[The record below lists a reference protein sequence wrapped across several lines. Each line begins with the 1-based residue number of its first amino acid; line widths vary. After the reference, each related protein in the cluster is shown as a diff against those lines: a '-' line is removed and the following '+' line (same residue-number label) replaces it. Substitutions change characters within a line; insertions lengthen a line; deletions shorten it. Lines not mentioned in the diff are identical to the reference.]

1 MIKNRMRIF
10 GFIAGLLSIGTL
22 FTACEPTEPD
32 GNEGESSKELSE
44 GFYVM
49 TEGLWG
55 QNNSALDFYSIETE
69 QTHFDLFMLENGTG
83 LGETA
88 NDMIEVGNKL
98 FIVVNGSNCIMVAD
112 KKTCKKLAM
121 IPINQGENPQPR
133 CIAYHNGSVF
143 VSCFDGYVY
152 KINASTYQIE
162 KTALTQGRNPEAIA
176 VCNGKLFV
184 ANTGG
189 LDYPNFDN
197 SISVMNPDDLG
208 LICKIEGLLNP
219 GQIAVC
225 GNKIIAQS
233 RGEYDYATYSYKD
246 SEFVRI
252 DATSLQIEQ
261 RANIVANAF
270 TIIGDKVLYIESD
283 SQMNNYYRTVPINNL
298 QASPQT
304 LIESNATNLPTSPY
318 YIGSDSEYI
327 YITDSKDYVSNGECF
342 VFDHNGVLKYRFETS
357 INPKKVIALQ

>member
-1 MIKNRMRIF
+1 MRKKENGIKR
-10 GFIAGLLSIGTL
+10 FIAGCLLLGGL
-22 FTACEPTEPD
+22 FAACEEP
-32 GNEGESSKELSE
+32 GGENNNNGATTDVGE

-49 TEGLWG
+49 TEGLWSE
-55 QNNSALDFYSIETE
+55 NNSALDFYSVEDR
-69 QTHFDLFMLENGTG
+69 QTHLDLFALTNGLG

-88 NDMIEVGNKL
+88 NDMIEVGEKL
-98 FIVVNGSNCIMVAD
+98 FIVVNGSNCVMVAD

-133 CIAYHNGSVF
+133 CIAHHDGSVF

-225 GNKIIAQS
+225 GNKIIVQA

-246 SEFVRI
+246 SELVRI
-252 DATSLQIEQ
+252 DASSHQIEQ

-283 SQMNNYYRTVPINNL
+283 SQMNNFYKSVPVNDFA
-298 QASPQT
+298 ASPQT
-304 LIESNATNLPTSPY
+304 IIESNGENTPSSPY
-318 YIGSDSEYI
+318 YIGADSEYI
-327 YITDSKDYVSNGECF
+327 YLTDSKDYMSNGECF
-342 VFDHNGVLKYRFETS
+342 VYDHDGVLKYRFETS
-357 INPKKVIALQ
+357 INPKKVIAR

>member
-10 GFIAGLLSIGTL
+10 GFIASLLSIGTL
-22 FTACEPTEPD
+22 FTACEPSEPN
-32 GNEGESSKELSE
+32 GNGGEAPKELGE

-49 TEGLWG
+49 TEGLPSE
-55 QNNSALDFYSIETE
+55 NNSALDFYSVEDG
-69 QTHFDLFMLENGTG
+69 QTHLNLFALTNPLI
-83 LGETA
+83 LGDTA
-88 NDMIEVGNKL
+88 NDMIEVGEKL
-98 FIVVNGSNCIMVAD
+98 FIVVTGSNCVMVAD
-112 KKTCKKLAM
+112 KKTCKILAM
-121 IPINQGENPQPR
+121 ILINQGENPQPR
-133 CIAYHNGSVF
+133 CIVHHDGSIF

-152 KINASTYQIE
+152 KINASTHQIE

-184 ANTGG
+184 SNTGG
-189 LDYPNFDN
+189 LDFPNFDN
-197 SISVMNPDDLG
+197 SISVMNPDDLS

-225 GNKIIAQS
+225 GNKIIVQA
-233 RGEYDYATYSYKD
+233 RGEFDDATYSYKD
-246 SEFVRI
+246 SELVRI
-252 DATSLQIEQ
+252 DASSHAIEQ
-261 RANIVANAF
+261 KVNIVANAF

-304 LIESNATNLPTSPY
+304 LIESNTANLPTSPY